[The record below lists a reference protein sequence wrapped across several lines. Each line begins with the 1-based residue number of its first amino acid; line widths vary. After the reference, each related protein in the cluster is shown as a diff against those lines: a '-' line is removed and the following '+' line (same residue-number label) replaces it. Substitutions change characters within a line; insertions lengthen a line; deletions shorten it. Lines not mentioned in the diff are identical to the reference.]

1 MNVCTCLIEYLTS
14 SLLVLPLL
22 ILLLLL
28 PAAQL
33 RQSSAL
39 LEACGALRTTSLST
53 EVNLLLVLHAAVL
66 ALDHIKLR

>member
-39 LEACGALRTTSLST
+39 LEACGSLRTSI
-53 EVNLLLVLHAAVL
+53 EVYLLLVLHAAVL
-66 ALDHIKLR
+66 ALDHVKLR